1 MLKPCNGKGL
11 IDGGA
16 LLWLRPPHLGRALSL
31 RRRCR
36 GRRRLRLRLGGV
48 LLLPPVSR
56 LLRLDLLPPTLLA
69 AERRVPSE
77 RPNAWRGCTMS
88 ITFLFAS
95 KAYVGSVMTCERG

>member
-1 MLKPCNGKGL
+1 MLKPWDGKGL

-16 LLWLRPPHLGRALSL
+16 LLWLRPPLLGRALSL
-31 RRRCR
+31 
-36 GRRRLRLRLGGV
+36 RRRLRLRLGGV

-88 ITFLFAS
+88 VTFLFAS
-95 KAYVGSVMTCERG
+95 KADVGSIRTCKRS